1 MWARPTRQR
10 RKMLEPRQCRAARAI
25 LGWSRQRLS
34 EEFGIPVPT
43 LERYERG
50 ETSPYLKTV
59 ATLRRTLER
68 AGVIFIDP
76 DSEAGPGIRLRDGRK
91 A

>member
-1 MWARPTRQR
+1 MRARATRRQP
-10 RKMLEPRQCRAARAI
+10 MLEPRQCRAARAF
-25 LGWSRQRLS
+25 LGWSRARLAKES
-34 EEFGIPVPT
+34 GIPVPT

-59 ATLRRTLER
+59 AKLRRTLEK

-76 DSEAGPGIRLRDGRK
+76 DKEAGPGIRLRDGK
-91 A
+91 LT